1 MNRLIVVSNRL
12 PFALDS
18 TGEDLWTVTPAV
30 GGLVSAIEP
39 VLRERGGIWIGWPGI
54 AGEIPEKP
62 LAEATRNAGYKV
74 VPVAL
79 SETERDEFYYGYSN
93 EVIWPL
99 FHDLQNFC
107 NFEPGYWQAYKQ
119 VNERYADAIGRCA
132 QPDDFIWVHDYH
144 LMYVA
149 QALRKQGLS
158 QKLSGLTF
166 FLHIPFPP
174 YDIFSKLPQQQRLL
188 HALLQFDLVGF
199 QTRRDV
205 RNFLQCVRRVMS
217 DAKVLSRRELQLIRF
232 EDREI
237 RVGHFPIGIDF
248 TSFEKG
254 ARSDTVEQRAQRL
267 RVTFPGCQLILGSDR
282 LDYSKGIPERLRA
295 FRTALERHPE
305 LRGRVVLIQVV
316 VPSRVEIPRYH
327 EFKQRIDRLVGDI
340 NGRFSTSTWLPV
352 QYHFR
357 SLDRDDLLAHYRGC
371 DIAFVTPLK
380 DGMNLVAKEYCA
392 CRIEEGGVLILSQF
406 AGAAE
411 QLKPDALLV
420 NPYDVE
426 QMADTILKAFHMNL
440 AERGARM
447 KRMRRIVRKE
457 NVFWWV
463 DSFLRAGAKI
473 ASRSLRGLGKR
484 RRSAALNTFRKT
496 GQHQDRP
503 LDTKKA
509 IV

>member
-39 VLRERGGIWIGWPGI
+39 VLRERGGTWIGWPGI
-54 AGEIPEKP
+54 AGKIPQEP
-62 LAEATRNAGYKV
+62 LTKATRNAGYQV

-79 SETERDEFYYGYSN
+79 SENERDEFYYGYSN

-107 NFEPGYWQAYKQ
+107 NFEPAYWQAYKQ
-119 VNERYADAIGRCA
+119 VNDRYADDIGRCA

-149 QALRKQGLS
+149 QALREQGVS
-158 QKLSGLTF
+158 GKLSALTF

-188 HALLQFDLVGF
+188 HALLQFDLLGF

-205 RNFLQCVRRVMS
+205 RNFMQCVRRVML
-217 DAKVLSRRELQLIRF
+217 DAKIIPRRDLQLIRF
-232 EDREI
+232 EKREI

-248 TSFEKG
+248 DSFENG
-254 ARSDTVEQRAQRL
+254 TRSDTVEQRAQRL
-267 RVTFPGCQLILGSDR
+267 RDTFP
-282 LDYSKGIPERLRA
+282 
-295 FRTALERHPE
+295 
-305 LRGRVVLIQVV
+305 VVLIQVV

-357 SLDRDDLLAHYRGC
+357 CLDREHLLAHYRAC

-392 CRIEEGGVLILSQF
+392 CRIDEDGVLILSQF

-411 QLKPDALLV
+411 QLKSGAMLV
-420 NPYDVE
+420 NPYDIE
-426 QMADTILKAFHMNL
+426 QMADTILQAFRMNQ
-440 AERGARM
+440 AERSARM
-447 KRMRRIVRKE
+447 KRMRRVVRNE

-463 DSFLRAGAKI
+463 DSFLKSTAKLT
-473 ASRSLRGLGKR
+473 ARSSEVYKHSQATVAR
-484 RRSAALNTFRKT
+484 
-496 GQHQDRP
+496 
-503 LDTKKA
+503 
-509 IV
+509 

>member
-18 TGEDLWTVTPAV
+18 SGEDLWTVTPAV
-30 GGLVSAIEP
+30 GGLVSAVEP
-39 VLRERGGIWIGWPGI
+39 VLRERGGTWIGWPGI
-54 AGEIPEKP
+54 TGEIPNEP
-62 LAEATRNAGYKV
+62 LATATRDAGYNV

-107 NFEPGYWQAYKQ
+107 NFEPAYWQAYKQ
-119 VNERYADAIGRCA
+119 VNERYADVIMRNAR
-132 QPDDFIWVHDYH
+132 PNDFIWVHDYH

-149 QALRKQGLS
+149 QTLRERNAPQQLS
-158 QKLSGLTF
+158 ALTF

-174 YDIFSKLPQQQRLL
+174 YDIFAKLPQQRRLL
-188 HALLQFDLVGF
+188 RALLQFDLLGF

-205 RNFLQCVRRVMS
+205 RNFLQCVRRVMP
-217 DAKVLSRRELQLIRF
+217 DAKVLSRGETHVIRF
-232 EDREI
+232 EKRKI
-237 RVGHFPIGIDF
+237 QLGHFPIGIDF
-248 TSFEKG
+248 DSFESG
-254 ARSDTVEQRAQRL
+254 AKSEAVTQRSQQLRAS
-267 RVTFPGCQLILGSDR
+267 FPDCQLMLGSDR

-295 FRTALERHPE
+295 FRNALERYPE
-305 LRGRVVLIQVV
+305 LRGRVVLIQIV

-327 EFKQRIDRLVGDI
+327 EFKGQIDRLVGDI
-340 NGRFSTSTWLPV
+340 NGRFSTSTWIPV

-357 SLDRDDLLAHYRGC
+357 GLDRENLLAHYRAC
-371 DIAFVTPLK
+371 DLAFITPHK

-392 CRIEEGGVLILSQF
+392 CRTDEDGALILSQF

-426 QMADTILKAFHMNL
+426 QMADTIWTAFRMSEE
-440 AERGARM
+440 ERSARM
-447 KRMRRIVRKE
+447 KRMRRVVRKE

-463 DSFLRAGAKI
+463 DSFLAAGSQLTK
-473 ASRSLRGLGKR
+473 KFPR
-484 RRSAALNTFRKT
+484 RRRNLLKS
-496 GQHQDRP
+496 
-503 LDTKKA
+503 
-509 IV
+509 

>member
-18 TGEDLWTVTPAV
+18 AGEDLWTVTPAT
-30 GGLVSAIEP
+30 GGLVSAVEP
-39 VLRERGGIWIGWPGI
+39 VLRERGGTWIGWPGT
-54 AGEIPEKP
+54 AGEIPQEP
-62 LAEATRNAGYKV
+62 LAKATRYAGYKV

-107 NFEPGYWQAYKQ
+107 NFEPAYWQAYKQ
-119 VNERYADAIGRCA
+119 VNERYADAIARRA

-149 QALRKQGLS
+149 QALREQALS
-158 QKLSGLTF
+158 RKLRGLTF

-188 HALLQFDLVGF
+188 RALLQFDLLGF

-205 RNFLQCVRRVMS
+205 RNFIQCVRRVRL
-217 DAKVLSRRELQLIRF
+217 DTKILPRRDLQLVRF
-232 EDREI
+232 EKREI

-248 TSFEKG
+248 DSFEHG
-254 ARSDTVEQRAQRL
+254 ASADAVAKKSEEL
-267 RVTFPGCQLILGSDR
+267 RVTFPDCQLILGSDR

-305 LRGRVVLIQVV
+305 LRGRVVMIQIV
-316 VPSRVEIPRYH
+316 VPSRVQIPRYH
-327 EFKQRIDRLVGDI
+327 EFKDRIDRLVGDI

-357 SLDRDDLLAHYRGC
+357 SLDRDNLLAHYCGC

-392 CRIEEGGVLILSQF
+392 CRIDNDGVLILSQF

-411 QLKPDALLV
+411 QLKPGAVLV

-426 QMADTILKAFHMNL
+426 QMADTILEAFRMKET
-440 AERGARM
+440 ERTARM
-447 KRMRRIVRKE
+447 KRMRRVVRDE

-463 DSFLRAGAKI
+463 DSFLKAGA
-473 ASRSLRGLGKR
+473 SLRPRL
-484 RRSAALNTFRKT
+484 RSGR
-496 GQHQDRP
+496 QDSVKIPR
-503 LDTKKA
+503 
-509 IV
+509 

>member
-39 VLRERGGIWIGWPGI
+39 VLRERGGTWIGWPGI
-54 AGEIPEKP
+54 AGEIPKEP
-62 LAEATRNAGYKV
+62 LAEATRYAGYKV
-74 VPVAL
+74 VPVSL
-79 SETERDEFYYGYSN
+79 SESERDEFYYGYSN

-107 NFEPGYWQAYKQ
+107 NFEPAYWQTYKE
-119 VNERYADAIGRCA
+119 VNDRYADAIARSA
-132 QPDDFIWVHDYH
+132 QPNDFIWVHDYH

-149 QALRKQGLS
+149 QALRERGVS
-158 QKLSGLTF
+158 RKLSALTF

-188 HALLQFDLVGF
+188 RALLQFDLLGF
-199 QTRRDV
+199 QTRRDL
-205 RNFLQCVRRVMS
+205 RNFLGCVRRVMS
-217 DAKVLSRRELQLIRF
+217 EAKILPRRDMQLIRF
-232 EDREI
+232 EKREI

-248 TSFEKG
+248 DSFENG
-254 ARSDTVEQRAQRL
+254 AKSDVVEQRAQRL

-295 FRTALERHPE
+295 YRDALERHEE

-340 NGRFSTSTWLPV
+340 NGRFSTSNWLPV

-357 SLDRDDLLAHYRGC
+357 CLDHDDLLAHYRGC

-392 CRIEEGGVLILSQF
+392 CRIEEDGVLILSQF

-411 QLKPDALLV
+411 QLKPGAVLV

-426 QMADTILKAFHMNL
+426 QMGDAILTAFRMSE
-440 AERGARM
+440 AERSARM
-447 KRMRRIVRKE
+447 KRMRRVVREE

-463 DSFLRAGAKI
+463 DSFLRSGAKL
-473 ASRSLRGLGKR
+473 AAHFERVARTR
-484 RRSAALNTFRKT
+484 RFRVA
-496 GQHQDRP
+496 R
-503 LDTKKA
+503 
-509 IV
+509 

>member
-18 TGEDLWTVTPAV
+18 TGEDLWTVTPAA
-30 GGLVSAIEP
+30 GGLVSAVEP

-54 AGEIPEKP
+54 AGEIPKGP
-62 LAEATRNAGYKV
+62 LAEATSDAGYKV
-74 VPVAL
+74 VAVAL
-79 SETERDEFYYGYSN
+79 SETDRDEFYYGYSN

-107 NFEPGYWQAYKQ
+107 NFEPAYWETYKA
-119 VNERYADAIGRCA
+119 VNERFADAIAHCSQA
-132 QPDDFIWVHDYH
+132 DDFIWVHDYH

-149 QALRKQGLS
+149 QALRERGLRAA
-158 QKLSGLTF
+158 LSF

-174 YDIFSKLPQQQRLL
+174 YDIFAKLPQQQRLL
-188 HALLQFDLVGF
+188 RALLQFDLLGF

-205 RNFLQCVRRVMS
+205 RNFLGCVRRVMS
-217 DAKVLSRRELQLIRF
+217 DARIVPRRGLQLIRF
-232 EDREI
+232 EKREI
-237 RVGHFPIGIDF
+237 RFGHFPIGIDF
-248 TSFEKG
+248 GAFEAG
-254 ARSDTVEQRAQRL
+254 AMADAVARRSQQLRA
-267 RVTFPGCQLILGSDR
+267 TFPDCQLILGVDR

-295 FRTALERHPE
+295 FRNALERHPE
-305 LRGRVVLIQVV
+305 LRRRVVLIQVV

-327 EFKQRIDRLVGDI
+327 EFKDRIDRLVGDI
-340 NGRFSTSTWLPV
+340 NGRFSTSTWWPV

-357 SLDRDDLLAHYRGC
+357 CLDRDDLLAHYRGC

-392 CRIEEGGVLILSQF
+392 CRIDREGVLILSHF

-411 QLKPDALLV
+411 QLKTGAMLV

-426 QMADTILKAFHMNL
+426 EMADTISEAFGMNE
-440 AERGARM
+440 AERSARM
-447 KRMRRIVRKE
+447 KRMRRVVHDE

-463 DSFLRAGAKI
+463 DSFLRAGAKLT
-473 ASRSLRGLGKR
+473 ARSSRSSAR
-484 RRSAALNTFRKT
+484 RQIRLAR
-496 GQHQDRP
+496 
-503 LDTKKA
+503 
-509 IV
+509 

>member
-30 GGLVSAIEP
+30 GGLVSAVEP
-39 VLRERGGIWIGWPGI
+39 VLRERGGTWIGWPGV
-54 AGEIPEKP
+54 AGEIPQEP
-62 LAEATRNAGYKV
+62 LAKATRNTGYKV
-74 VPVAL
+74 VPVTL

-107 NFEPGYWQAYKQ
+107 NFEPAYWQAYKQ
-119 VNERYADAIGRCA
+119 VNVRYADAIARSA
-132 QPDDFIWVHDYH
+132 RPDDFIWVHDYH

-149 QALRKQGLS
+149 QALREESVGR
-158 QKLSGLTF
+158 KLSSLTF

-174 YDIFSKLPQQQRLL
+174 YDIFAKLPQQQRLL
-188 HALLQFDLVGF
+188 RALLQFDLLGF

-217 DAKVLSRRELQLIRF
+217 DAKVLSRRELPLIRF
-232 EDREI
+232 ERREI

-248 TSFEKG
+248 GSFENG
-254 ARSDTVEQRAQRL
+254 AKSDTVEERAQRL

-357 SLDRDDLLAHYRGC
+357 CLDREDLLAHYRAC

-392 CRIEEGGVLILSQF
+392 CRIEEDGVLILSQF

-411 QLKPDALLV
+411 QLKPGALLV
-420 NPYDVE
+420 NPYDIE
-426 QMADTILKAFHMNL
+426 QMADTILEAFRVNE
-440 AERGARM
+440 AERSARM
-447 KRMRRIVRKE
+447 KRMRQMVRKE

-463 DSFLRAGAKI
+463 DSFLKAGAKL
-473 ASRSLRGLGKR
+473 AAPLARSTR
-484 RRSAALNTFRKT
+484 
-496 GQHQDRP
+496 QP
-503 LDTKKA
+503 
-509 IV
+509 

>member
-18 TGEDLWTVTPAV
+18 IGEDLWTITPAT

-39 VLRERGGIWIGWPGI
+39 VLRERGGTWIGWPGTV
-54 AGEIPEKP
+54 GEIPPKP
-62 LAEATRNAGYKV
+62 LAKATRNAGYKI

-79 SETERDEFYYGYSN
+79 SEIERDEFYYGYSN
-93 EVIWPL
+93 QVIWPL

-107 NFEPGYWQAYKQ
+107 NFEPAYWQAYKE
-119 VNERYADAIGRCA
+119 VNKRYADAIARCA

-149 QALRKQGLS
+149 QVLRDQSVS

-188 HALLQFDLVGF
+188 RALLQFDLLGF

-205 RNFLQCVRRVMS
+205 RNFIQCVRRVIL
-217 DAKVLSRRELQLIRF
+217 DARILPRRELQLIRF
-232 EDREI
+232 EKREI

-248 TSFEKG
+248 DLFENG
-254 ARSDTVEQRAQRL
+254 AASDAVAQRSRQL
-267 RVTFPGCQLILGSDR
+267 RATFPDCQLILGSDR

-295 FRTALERHPE
+295 FRAALEFHPE
-305 LRGRVVLIQVV
+305 LHGRVVLIQIV
-316 VPSRVEIPRYH
+316 VPSRVQIPRYH
-327 EFKQRIDRLVGDI
+327 EFKRRIDRLVGDI
-340 NGRFSTSTWLPV
+340 NGRFSTRTWLPV

-357 SLDRDDLLAHYRGC
+357 SLDRDNLLAHYRAC
-371 DIAFVTPLK
+371 DIAFITPLK

-392 CRIEEGGVLILSQF
+392 CRIDNDGALILSQF

-426 QMADTILKAFHMNL
+426 QMADTILQAFRMSQ
-440 AERGARM
+440 AERSARM
-447 KRMRRIVRKE
+447 KRMRRVVRNE

-463 DSFLRAGAKI
+463 DSFLKAGSQI
-473 ASRSLRGLGKR
+473 SIQGVSKR
-484 RRSAALNTFRKT
+484 RQARFAR
-496 GQHQDRP
+496 
-503 LDTKKA
+503 
-509 IV
+509 

>member
-18 TGEDLWTVTPAV
+18 IGEDLWTITPAT

-39 VLRERGGIWIGWPGI
+39 VLRERGGTWIGWPGTV
-54 AGEIPEKP
+54 GEIPPKP
-62 LAEATRNAGYKV
+62 LAKATRNAGYKI

-79 SETERDEFYYGYSN
+79 SEIERDEFYYGYSN
-93 EVIWPL
+93 QVIWPL

-107 NFEPGYWQAYKQ
+107 NFEPAYWQAYKE
-119 VNERYADAIGRCA
+119 VNKRYADAIARCA

-149 QALRKQGLS
+149 QVLRDQSVS

-188 HALLQFDLVGF
+188 RALLQFDLLGF

-205 RNFLQCVRRVMS
+205 RNFIQCVRRVIL
-217 DAKVLSRRELQLIRF
+217 DAKIVPRRELQLIRF
-232 EDREI
+232 EKREI

-248 TSFEKG
+248 DLFENG
-254 ARSDTVEQRAQRL
+254 AASDAVAQRSRQL
-267 RVTFPGCQLILGSDR
+267 RATFPDCQLILGSDR

-295 FRTALERHPE
+295 FRAALEFHPE
-305 LRGRVVLIQVV
+305 LHGRVVLIQIV
-316 VPSRVEIPRYH
+316 VPSRVQIPRYH
-327 EFKQRIDRLVGDI
+327 EFKRRIDRLVGDI
-340 NGRFSTSTWLPV
+340 NGRFSTRTWLPV

-357 SLDRDDLLAHYRGC
+357 SLDRDNLLAHYRAC
-371 DIAFVTPLK
+371 DIAFITPLK

-392 CRIEEGGVLILSQF
+392 CRIDNDGALILSQF

-426 QMADTILKAFHMNL
+426 QMADTILQAFRMSQ
-440 AERGARM
+440 AERSARM
-447 KRMRRIVRKE
+447 KRMRRVVRNE

-463 DSFLRAGAKI
+463 DSFLKAGSQI
-473 ASRSLRGLGKR
+473 SIQGVSKR
-484 RRSAALNTFRKT
+484 RQARFAR
-496 GQHQDRP
+496 
-503 LDTKKA
+503 
-509 IV
+509 

>member
-18 TGEDLWTVTPAV
+18 AGEDLWTVTPAT
-30 GGLVSAIEP
+30 GGLVSAVEP
-39 VLRERGGIWIGWPGI
+39 VLRERGGTWIGWPGT
-54 AGEIPEKP
+54 AGEIPQEP
-62 LAEATRNAGYKV
+62 LAKATRYAGYKV

-107 NFEPGYWQAYKQ
+107 NFEPAYWQAYKQ
-119 VNERYADAIGRCA
+119 VNERYADAIARCA
-132 QPDDFIWVHDYH
+132 QPNDFIWVHDYH

-149 QALRKQGLS
+149 QALREQALS
-158 QKLSGLTF
+158 RKLRGLTF

-188 HALLQFDLVGF
+188 RALLQFDLLGF

-205 RNFLQCVRRVMS
+205 RNFIQCVRRVRL
-217 DAKVLSRRELQLIRF
+217 DTKILPRRDLQLVRF
-232 EDREI
+232 EKREI

-248 TSFEKG
+248 DSFENG
-254 ARSDTVEQRAQRL
+254 ASADAVAKKSEEL
-267 RVTFPGCQLILGSDR
+267 RVTFPDCQLILGSDR

-316 VPSRVEIPRYH
+316 VPSRVQIPRYH
-327 EFKQRIDRLVGDI
+327 EFKDRIDRLVGDI

-357 SLDRDDLLAHYRGC
+357 SLDRDNLLAHYCGC

-392 CRIEEGGVLILSQF
+392 CRIDNDGVLILSQF

-411 QLKPDALLV
+411 QLKPGAVLV

-426 QMADTILKAFHMNL
+426 QMADTILEAFRMKET
-440 AERGARM
+440 ERTARM
-447 KRMRRIVRKE
+447 KRMRRVVRDE

-463 DSFLRAGAKI
+463 DSFLKAGA
-473 ASRSLRGLGKR
+473 SLRPRL
-484 RRSAALNTFRKT
+484 RSGR
-496 GQHQDRP
+496 QDSVKIPR
-503 LDTKKA
+503 
-509 IV
+509 

>member
-18 TGEDLWTVTPAV
+18 TGEDLWTVTPAT
-30 GGLVSAIEP
+30 GGLVSAVEP
-39 VLRERGGIWIGWPGI
+39 VLRDRGGIWIGWPGT

-62 LAEATRNAGYKV
+62 LIKATRNAGYEV

-79 SETERDEFYYGYSN
+79 SETERNEFYYGYSN

-119 VNERYADAIGRCA
+119 VNERYANAIGRCA

-149 QALRKQGLS
+149 QALREQGVS
-158 QKLSGLTF
+158 GKLSALTF

-188 HALLQFDLVGF
+188 RALLQFDLLGF

-205 RNFLQCVRRVMS
+205 RNFMQCVRRVML
-217 DAKVLSRRELQLIRF
+217 DAKIIPRRDLQLIRF
-232 EDREI
+232 EKREI

-248 TSFEKG
+248 DSFEKG

-267 RVTFPGCQLILGSDR
+267 RDTFPGCQLILGSDR

-357 SLDRDDLLAHYRGC
+357 CLERNDLLAHYRAC
-371 DIAFVTPLK
+371 DIAIVTPLK

-392 CRIEEGGVLILSQF
+392 CRIDEDGVLILSQF

-411 QLKPDALLV
+411 QLKSGVLLV

-426 QMADTILKAFHMNL
+426 QMADTILQAFRMDQ
-440 AERGARM
+440 AERSARM
-447 KRMRRIVRKE
+447 KRMRRIVRNE

-463 DSFLRAGAKI
+463 DSFLKAGAQI
-473 ASRSLRGLGKR
+473 GARQQRVSR
-484 RRSAALNTFRKT
+484 RRQDTFAR
-496 GQHQDRP
+496 
-503 LDTKKA
+503 
-509 IV
+509 